1 MSRPAAGLNGIPL
14 ALVLLSGLAIGAAGE
29 TLPPL
34 RPAEWPRTAPQN
46 PPPSSRPAAPEIPAP
61 ATTPTPA
68 PAPACL
74 SRLKERHGPDIRAVT
89 LPAGEAGCAVV
100 EPVELSA
107 ITLRVGERGARGRV
121 EIRPPVTLA
130 CDMAAA
136 VAAWVE
142 TSVQPLARGHYG
154 RDLALLRVGGGHECR
169 RRNRSAD
176 GPLSEHATGRALD
189 VFAFEVG
196 SGAERLSMEMA
207 KPAGHESFL
216 TALRNSAC
224 GAFVTALGPGSDATH
239 ADHLHVDI
247 QARRASGRFCQ

>member
-1 MSRPAAGLNGIPL
+1 M
-14 ALVLLSGLAIGAAGE
+14 
-29 TLPPL
+29 
-34 RPAEWPRTAPQN
+34 
-46 PPPSSRPAAPEIPAP
+46 
-61 ATTPTPA
+61 
-68 PAPACL
+68 
-74 SRLKERHGPDIRAVT
+74 
-89 LPAGEAGCAVV
+89 
-100 EPVELSA
+100 
-107 ITLRVGERGARGRV
+107 
-121 EIRPPVTLA
+121 
-130 CDMAAA
+130 
-136 VAAWVE
+136 
-142 TSVQPLARGHYG
+142 ARGHYG

-189 VFAFEVG
+189 VFAFEIG